1 MSCSTRRNNQLFF
14 RSFSLIFLFLLVPA
28 LGLNL
33 DGSLLLSFKYS
44 ILSDPLS
51 VLDNWNYSDGTPC
64 LWTGVTCAQIETSTG
79 ALDMFRV
86 ISLVLPNSKLLG
98 TIPEDLGFIQHLQ
111 SLDLSNN
118 FLNGTLPSSLFNAS
132 ELQVLSLS
140 KNSISGGLQEFTGGG
155 NSLKIFNVS
164 ENALAGNI
172 PKSVTSLQ
180 NLTVVSLR
188 SNYFSGLIPGGVQ
201 YIEVLDLSSN
211 LFNGSLPVEFGG
223 QNLRYFNLSS
233 NRLSG
238 LVPSDFAKKIP
249 ANATIDLSFNNL
261 TGEIPEAMAL
271 SNQKPDS
278 YAGNLD
284 LCGKPLKKLCTI
296 PSTLS
301 NPPNVSTNTSP
312 PAIAAIPQT
321 IGSTPLPNSP
331 RTSSNA
337 AQGPPEHRLKP
348 GAIAGIAIG
357 DLAGIGVLAIVILYV
372 YQLKKKKKADSADK
386 ETPIANLHQFK
397 KDSEPPV
404 EKEARNVSTWSCLSI
419 ANGEETSEATGS
431 DSDDYNNSHVIDDQA
446 DNEKQQIEKNKN
458 PRSLVMVDGETEL
471 ELETL
476 LKASAYIL
484 GSSGAGIVYKAVL
497 QDGTSFAVRRI
508 GESGVEKLKEFE
520 NQVKIIAKLRHPN
533 LVPVRGFYWGDDE
546 KLVIYDYISN
556 GSLAN
561 AGYRKTGTSPY
572 HLPFEVRLNIAKGVA
587 RGLTYIHEKKHVH
600 GNIKPS
606 NILLTEEMEP
616 VISDIRLHLLIY
628 GKHSHKSDSSARHF
642 GSKRATSSHDNIHDH
657 QSVNGS
663 PYIAPV
669 GFVGCTSPYHAPES
683 LKNLKPNPKWD
694 VYSFGILLLE
704 LITGKVFS
712 DRELSQWTTDL
723 VVHDPNRVLRMADM
737 AIRGDVAIR
746 EEATLSWFKL
756 GFSCASLIPQK
767 RPSMKNAL
775 HVLEKIPCSSH

>member
-1 MSCSTRRNNQLFF
+1 MSCSRTRRKTNLFF
-14 RSFSLIFLFLLVPA
+14 SSFLLFLLFLMVPA

-51 VLDNWNYSDGTPC
+51 VLDNWDYNDVTPC
-64 LWTGVTCAQIETSTG
+64 LWTGVTCAQVETLTS
-79 ALDMFRV
+79 APDMFRV

-111 SLDLSNN
+111 TIDLSNN
-118 FLNGTLPSSLFNAS
+118 FLNGTLPRSVFNAS
-132 ELQVLSLS
+132 ELKVLSLS
-140 KNSISGGLQEFTGGG
+140 NNSISGGLQEFTVRG
-155 NSLKIFNVS
+155 NNLKVLNLS

-172 PKSVTSLQ
+172 PKSLTSLQ

-188 SNYFSGLIPGGVQ
+188 SNYFSGLIPGGVR
-201 YIEVLDLSSN
+201 YIEVLDFSSN

-223 QNLRYFNLSS
+223 ENLRYLNLSF
-233 NRLSG
+233 NKLSG
-238 LVPSDFAKKIP
+238 LLPSDFAKKIP
-249 ANATIDLSFNNL
+249 ANATMDLSFNSL
-261 TGEIPEAMAL
+261 TGEIPESMAL
-271 SNQKPDS
+271 FNQKTDS
-278 YAGNLD
+278 YAGNID
-284 LCGKPLKKLCTI
+284 LCGKPLKKICTI

-301 NPPNVSTNTSP
+301 NPPNVSTNTSA
-312 PAIAAIPQT
+312 PAIAAIPKT

-331 RTSSNA
+331 GTTSNV
-337 AQGPPEHRLKP
+337 AQDPPQHGLKP
-348 GAIAGIAIG
+348 GVIAGIAVG
-357 DLAGIGVLAIVILYV
+357 DLACIGVLAIVLLYV
-372 YQLKKKKKADSADK
+372 YKLKKIKAESADK
-386 ETPIANLHQFK
+386 NTPVVSVHQFK
-397 KDSEPPV
+397 KNSEPPV
-404 EKEARNVSTWSCLSI
+404 EKEARNISTWSCLSI
-419 ANGEETSEATGS
+419 QNGEETSEATGS
-431 DSDDYNNSHVIDDQA
+431 DSGDYNDRHSHAIDDQV
-446 DNEKQQIEKNKN
+446 DNEKQQTEKNKN
-458 PRSLVMVDGETEL
+458 QRSLVMVDGETEL

-484 GSSGAGIVYKAVL
+484 GSSSASIVYKAVL

-508 GESGVEKLKEFE
+508 GDSGVEKLKEFE

-533 LVPVRGFYWGDDE
+533 LVPVRGFYWGDVE
-546 KLVIYDYISN
+546 KLVIYDYVSSR
-556 GSLAN
+556 SLAN
-561 AGYRKTGTSPY
+561 VGFRKAGSSPY
-572 HLPFEVRLNIAKGVA
+572 HLPFEVRLRIAKGVA

-606 NILLTEEMEP
+606 NILLTAEMEP
-616 VISDIRLHLLIY
+616 VISDLGLHWLIY
-628 GKHSHKSDSSARHF
+628 GKHSHKSDSSTGHY
-642 GSKRATSSHDNIHDH
+642 GSKRSTSSHDNVHDH

-723 VVHDPNRVLRMADM
+723 VVHDPTRVLRMANM

-746 EEATLSWFKL
+746 EEVTLSWFKL

-767 RPSMKNAL
+767 RPSMKDAL
-775 HVLEKIPCSSH
+775 HVLEKMT